1 MPVQLQRAMAA
12 EAAAVA
18 TQGNSEPEAEAAQG
32 FAAVAEVAVLV
43 LGKDVA
49 AIDLDFVFDF
59 HIAKRGFFG
68 VGVGHVS
75 PSRSPRPDG
84 RSWTQCCHT
93 AR

>member
-1 MPVQLQRAMAA
+1 MAA

-68 VGVGHVS
+68 VGVGSCIVQTTADS
-75 PSRSPRPDG
+75 QSFLPRRPEK
-84 RSWTQCCHT
+84 
-93 AR
+93 A